1 MKLRLDPLPLPYLWD
16 LSQSFANHKPEIW
29 TGCPNYPVNNPY
41 SPTTPIGSY
50 PVPVTEY
57 YLIVL
62 NSNHS
67 TEGAFLALETIVNG
81 ESKHLSHLGKGMT
94 RGEQVKGLEWLFQQ
108 WL

>member
-1 MKLRLDPLPLPYLWD
+1 MRLRLDPVSLPYLWD

-29 TGCPNYPVNNPY
+29 TGCPNYPVNNPN
-41 SPTTPIGSY
+41 STTGPIGSY

-67 TEGAFLALETIVNG
+67 TEGAFLAQEAIVND
-81 ESKHLSHLGKGMT
+81 EFKHLSHLAKGMA
-94 RGEQVKGLEWLFQQ
+94 RVEQVKRLE
-108 WL
+108 